1 MSLPVNKIRKYN
13 DSYLNYGFYF
23 VIKNGVPHPQCIIC
37 QKIICPESM
46 KPSLL
51 SRHQVS
57 NHFETIG
64 KPNDFFKNKKDNIRK
79 IDDSFN
85 FDINFLLSKLS
96 YMISY
101 RIAKAKKPHTIA
113 ENLIIPCIKDMFNVS
128 LAINWSILFEKF
140 HVQMIPSI
148 EEYEIYP
155 KT

>member
-1 MSLPVNKIRKYN
+1 
-13 DSYLNYGFYF
+13 
-23 VIKNGVPHPQCIIC
+23 
-37 QKIICPESM
+37 M

-113 ENLIIPCIKDMFNVS
+113 ENLIIPCIKDMFECFPGNKLEHIVRKIPCS
-128 LAINWSILFEKF
+128 NDTVNRRIRDLSENIKEQVIFWLIILG
-140 HVQMIPSI
+140 H
-148 EEYEIYP
+148 Y
-155 KT
+155 